1 MTSATPTYNPNPVAS
16 YVLAANRPDLAQ
28 IKDFLTKRVN
38 YFQRSIRD
46 VTFHEVSDEKDI
58 PVCPG
63 RHVVLIGLGTSAE
76 LYSHPNLK
84 GKIITLIS
92 HTATWED
99 STLTEP
105 TYLTTDEG
113 SVVLVVASNTVS
125 TLDLVKKSMG
135 VVTADQFGKFGRTP
149 SPMFSD
155 VSE

>member
-1 MTSATPTYNPNPVAS
+1 MTSASPTYNPNPVTS
-16 YVLAANRPDLAQ
+16 YVLPVNLPDLAQ

-63 RHVVLIGLGTSAE
+63 RHVVLIGLGTSPDLCA
-76 LYSHPNLK
+76 HPNLK
-84 GKIITLIS
+84 DKIITLIS
-92 HTATWED
+92 HSATWED
-99 STLTEP
+99 SMLTEP
-105 TYLTTDEG
+105 SYFTTDEG

-135 VVTADQFGKFGRTP
+135 FVTADQFGKFGRTP
-149 SPMFSD
+149 FTD
-155 VSE
+155 VQ